1 MQSEAALGPY
11 EPFGFVTIADG
22 FTGSRLLPQKEKNI
36 QMKQG
41 FWIIFDNCMKLPD
54 KSDTTNKLSISGQW

>member
-11 EPFGFVTIADG
+11 ESFGFAIIVDY
-22 FTGSRLLPQKEKNI
+22 FTSSQLLSQKEKNI

-41 FWIIFDNCMKLPD
+41 FWITSDNCMKLPD
-54 KSDTTNKLSISGQW
+54 KSETTNKLSICGQW